1 MVTVDVRRGR
11 LIFNPNPRTRFRSGV
26 GNLLTVRI
34 ALPVVVRHSRPR
46 RVVVE
51 DRTFP
56 GRLGVVLVVPLAG
69 ERTAVRRLDG
79 PVDDPSRGL
88 RPVPPDGKY
97 ERRCRSRLA
106 EAR

>member
-1 MVTVDVRRGR
+1 
-11 LIFNPNPRTRFRSGV
+11 
-26 GNLLTVRI
+26 
-34 ALPVVVRHSRPR
+34 
-46 RVVVE
+46 
-51 DRTFP
+51 
-56 GRLGVVLVVPLAG
+56 LGVVLLVPLAG